1 MLIAAIGIPG
11 CGKST
16 VMRLFGETIG
26 APTFLEPEEEKWPDA
41 IKNREKIGYFNSIH
55 AFRCIRVPDL
65 YKASDIS
72 KAGGVAIVDTYCD
85 KLCGHWL
92 GRPGM
97 EWLLRPD
104 DPYFSNFK
112 DTALLDYKHLPDAD
126 VLIAFHVGKKDWT
139 KMIAARG
146 RTLDVQTQI
155 AEQFDTQQYF
165 QQASETY
172 VSERQG
178 KCKLIGFENPFG
190 APSEAV
196 QKLRD
201 AISAA
206 GIHL

>member
-1 MLIAAIGIPG
+1 MLIVAIGMPG

-16 VMRLFGETIG
+16 VMRLLGEAIG
-26 APTFLEPEEEKWPDA
+26 APTFLEPEEENWPDS

-72 KAGGVAIVDTYCD
+72 KAGGVAVVDTYYD

-92 GRPGM
+92 GRSGM

-104 DPYFSNFK
+104 DPYFSNFRE
-112 DTALLDYKHLPDAD
+112 TASLDYKHLPDAD
-126 VLIAFHVGKKDWT
+126 VLIAFQVSKEDWT
-139 KMIAARG
+139 KMIAIRG
-146 RTLDVQTQI
+146 RTLDVRTHM
-155 AEQFDTQQYF
+155 ADQFDTQRYF
-165 QQASETY
+165 QQAGETY

-178 KCKLIGFENPFG
+178 QCKLIKFENPFG
-190 APSEAV
+190 DPSEAIR
-196 QKLRD
+196 KLRD

-206 GIHL
+206 GIQL